1 MTLQD
6 IETHLATQ
14 PIPGVTWRTEDG
26 WIHLSVGPIW
36 ARATIDDDGD
46 GFVAVFDDK
55 GMRGFGESFFNTAD
69 LRPSLRTVCAAYLRR
84 SERPN
89 PYAVNEHIEEL
100 SKPGLYAEVLREALT
115 VMRDNLHL
123 ILSENAQ

>member
-6 IETHLATQ
+6 IEAHLTAQ
-14 PIPGVTWRTEDG
+14 PISGVTWVSVDG
-26 WIHLSVGPIW
+26 WINLTVGPIT

-46 GFVAVFDDK
+46 GFVAVYDSH
-55 GMRGFGESFFNTAD
+55 GMRGFGESFFVAGDFLT
-69 LRPSLRTVCAAYLRR
+69 SLHTVCAAYLRR

-89 PYAVNEHIEEL
+89 PYMVHEHTMEL
-100 SKPGLYAEVLREALT
+100 STPGLYAEVLRETLT

-123 ILSENAQ
+123 ILSETAQ

>member
-6 IETHLATQ
+6 IETHLTTQ
-14 PIPGVTWRTEDG
+14 PIPGVTWATVDG
-26 WIHLSVGPIW
+26 WINLTVGPIT
-36 ARATIDDDGD
+36 ARTTIDDDGD
-46 GFVAVFDDK
+46 GFVAVYDCH
-55 GMRGFGESFFNTAD
+55 GMRGFGESFFEVGDFLT
-69 LRPSLRTVCAAYLRR
+69 SLHTVCAAYLRR

-100 SKPGLYAEVLREALT
+100 SKPGLYAEVLRETLT